1 MKTGLDKLIK
11 ASEATRVS
19 EYDYGIGPG
28 ELRSY
33 GDVMGPDLSGNAID
47 VLNRGAGNLLQKLH
61 SYVNNKISANAAI
74 RFSKWASLPNIAALF
89 EILSS
94 TTSTQIAAETAYD
107 ILARLPSY
115 SDVVDKEWTA
125 TIRQIMTEKIEEI
138 NQGRATRQANSGY

>member
-1 MKTGLDKLIK
+1 
-11 ASEATRVS
+11 
-19 EYDYGIGPG
+19 
-28 ELRSY
+28 
-33 GDVMGPDLSGNAID
+33 
-47 VLNRGAGNLLQKLH
+47 LH